1 MWFASKQAK
10 QKHRENTA
18 TQFLRKGLPERHKHR
33 TVAKKKHSVIGAGTL
48 FLWVFF
54 FGTLFYTAFFSIFF
68 FITPP
73 RITGMSEVSEERLR
87 GFIDGQL
94 SKKYFRIFSRNNF
107 FFVRPRDLEDR
118 LRLEY
123 PLLASVSVTRIFP
136 NSLSVEVMERE
147 KIILWNSFDELY
159 LIDEEGVAHDSA
171 QALLPEN
178 APYVFSITDM
188 SNKKVTSGEKVF
200 DTSYGIFAIRINE
213 LFSQQL
219 GLTLESRYT
228 TASRFADELRAKTNE
243 GWEVY
248 FGITIP
254 IESSLSTLKLLFEK
268 ELPQERRAHL
278 AYIDLRAENRAYY
291 AFREGENI
299 ESPVAVSLPTPTGE
313 KKTSTSSKK
322 KK

>member
-1 MWFASKQAK
+1 MPVQ
-10 QKHRENTA
+10 
-18 TQFLRKGLPERHKHR
+18 HKHR
-33 TVAKKKHSVIGAGTL
+33 TVAKKNYRIIGAGTF
-48 FLWVFF
+48 FLWIFF

-94 SKKYFRIFSRNNF
+94 SKKYFRIFPRNNF
-107 FFVRPRDLEDR
+107 FLVQPRDLEER

-136 NSLSVEVMERE
+136 NSLSVEVVERE
-147 KIILWNSFDELY
+147 KIILWNSLGGSY

-188 SNKKVTSGEKVF
+188 SNKKVTPGEKVF
-200 DTSYGIFAIRINE
+200 DTSYGVFAIRVNE
-213 LFSQQL
+213 LFLQQL
-219 GLTLESRYT
+219 GLTLESHYT
-228 TASRFADELRAKTNE
+228 TASRFADELRAKTSE

-248 FGITIP
+248 FGTTLP
-254 IESSLSTLKLLFEK
+254 IESSLSVLKLLFEK

-299 ESPVAVSLPTPTGE
+299 ESPSTVSLPTPTEE
-313 KKTSTSSKK
+313 KKISAPSKK

>member
-1 MWFASKQAK
+1 
-10 QKHRENTA
+10 
-18 TQFLRKGLPERHKHR
+18 
-33 TVAKKKHSVIGAGTL
+33 
-48 FLWVFF
+48 
-54 FGTLFYTAFFSIFF
+54 
-68 FITPP
+68 
-73 RITGMSEVSEERLR
+73 MSEVSQERLR

-107 FFVRPRDLEDR
+107 FLVQPRDLEER

-136 NSLSVEVMERE
+136 NSLSVEVSERE
-147 KIILWNSFDELY
+147 KIILWNSSDESY
-159 LIDEEGVAHDSA
+159 LIDGEGVARNSA

-178 APYVFSITDM
+178 APYVFFITDM

-200 DTSYGIFAIRINE
+200 DTSYGVFAIRINE

-248 FGITIP
+248 FGTTIP

-299 ESPVAVSLPTPTGE
+299 ESPVTVSLPTPTGE
-313 KKTSTSSKK
+313 KKTSTPSKK

>member
-1 MWFASKQAK
+1 MWFVSKQAK

-18 TQFLRKGLPERHKHR
+18 TQFLRKGLPARHKHR
-33 TVAKKKHSVIGAGTL
+33 TVAKKKRHIIGAGTF
-48 FLWVFF
+48 FLWIFF

-94 SKKYFRIFSRNNF
+94 SKKYFWIFSRNNF
-107 FFVRPRDLEDR
+107 FLAHSRDLEES
-118 LRLEY
+118 LRREY
-123 PLLASVSVTRIFP
+123 PLLASASVTRVFP
-136 NSLSVEVMERE
+136 NSLNIEVTERK
-147 KIILWNSFDELY
+147 KIILWNSIDDSY
-159 LIDEEGVAHDSA
+159 LIDEEGMARDSG

-178 APYVFSITDM
+178 ASYVLFITDM
-188 SNKKVTSGEKVF
+188 SNKKVASGEKVF
-200 DTSYGIFAIRINE
+200 DASYGVFAIRVNE

-248 FGITIP
+248 FGTTIP

-268 ELPQERRAHL
+268 ELPQERRVHL

-299 ESPVAVSLPTPTGE
+299 ESPITVSLPTPTGE
-313 KKTSTSSKK
+313 KKTSTPSKRK
-322 KK
+322 K